1 MKTYAEAKDARDQLD
16 QLRRRACANLAA
28 IPGVGSGPMGLT
40 PDAVKFSPAY
50 RAAKAEMDRLFTA
63 LRTARSGAALN
74 PQKGTAMNVHTTPPP
89 AATLQTVEVGAILY
103 TSWGYEQTN
112 YDFYQLVERRGK
124 STLVLRKLQVT
135 KESEGWARD
144 KVMPVKD
151 QFDGEEKLT
160 RRIDKHGYAK
170 VTDYAHLYVWDGA
183 AKHATSYA

>member
-16 QLRRRACANLAA
+16 QRHWRACANLAA
-28 IPGVGSGPMGLT
+28 IPGVGSQAPPQGSRCRTEDPAPLLT
-40 PDAVKFSPAY
+40 RK
-50 RAAKAEMDRLFTA
+50 KET
-63 LRTARSGAALN
+63 T
-74 PQKGTAMNVHTTPPP
+74 MNVQTTPPP
-89 AATLQTVEVGAILY
+89 AATLQTAEVGAILY

-135 KESEGWARD
+135 KEFEGWARD

-160 RRIDKHGYAK
+160 RRIGKHGYAK